1 MIRVLLVDDSPH
13 AQRMGERILA
23 DEGYEVLTVS
33 NADAAMIRLADA
45 DPDVVV
51 ADTVMPGRTG
61 FDICHYLK
69 MNPRHKH
76 VRVILTAG
84 VLESLDEEEARRV
97 DADGTLKKPFEATAL
112 LGAVRPL
119 GEAAIAERPA
129 AVEQP
134 PTERPAAVEQA
145 PTAAAERPEPVLG
158 ASAAGVVSLV
168 DSEQVRAAV
177 TVALDASMSMIVEEI
192 TRQVLSTLAL
202 TKPEELV
209 VPSAA
214 APEPPP
220 APMEPAA
227 AEPAVGPS
235 SEPPTGAVR
244 RRSPVRVPPSS
255 VLGVTQGRAEQAP
268 DRE

>member
-23 DEGYEVLTVS
+23 DEGYEVVTVS

-69 MNPRHKH
+69 MNPRHRH

-119 GEAAIAERPA
+119 AEAAVAERPA
-129 AVEQP
+129 AAERPRAAEPP
-134 PTERPAAVEQA
+134 PTPAAQG
-145 PTAAAERPEPVLG
+145 PEPVLG
-158 ASAAGVVSLV
+158 TSAAAAVPLV

-177 TVALDASMSMIVEEI
+177 TVALDASMGMIVEEI

-227 AEPAVGPS
+227 GQPAVGPS

-255 VLGVTQGRAEQAP
+255 VLGATLGRAEQAP

>member
-23 DEGYEVLTVS
+23 DEGYQVVTVS

-119 GEAAIAERPA
+119 AEAAMADRPA
-129 AVEQP
+129 ATEHPPAVGQP
-134 PTERPAAVEQA
+134 PTPAAKG
-145 PTAAAERPEPVLG
+145 PEPVQG
-158 ASAAGVVSLV
+158 AAAAPVVSLV

-177 TVALDASMSMIVEEI
+177 TVALDASMGMIVEEI

-202 TKPEELV
+202 TKPEQLV

-214 APEPPP
+214 GPEPPP
-220 APMEPAA
+220 APKKPAAPEPA
-227 AEPAVGPS
+227 
-235 SEPPTGAVR
+235 
-244 RRSPVRVPPSS
+244 VPPSS
-255 VLGVTQGRAEQAP
+255 DPPTDAVRRVSPVRLRSSQVLGVTQGRTEQAP

>member
-1 MIRVLLVDDSPH
+1 MTRVLLVDDSPH

-23 DEGYEVLTVS
+23 DEGYEVVTVS

-112 LGAVRPL
+112 LRAVRPL
-119 GEAAIAERPA
+119 AEAAIAERPPA
-129 AVEQP
+129 
-134 PTERPAAVEQA
+134 TERPRAVEPP
-145 PTAAAERPEPVLG
+145 PTPVPG
-158 ASAAGVVSLV
+158 ASAATAVPLV

-177 TVALDASMSMIVEEI
+177 TVALDASMGMIVEEI

-202 TKPEELV
+202 TKPEESV

-214 APEPPP
+214 GPKPPP

-227 AEPAVGPS
+227 GEPAVGPP
-235 SEPPTGAVR
+235 SEPPTDAVR
-244 RRSPVRVPPSS
+244 RVSPVRVRPSS
-255 VLGVTQGRAEQAP
+255 VRGVTLGRAEQAP

>member
-23 DEGYEVLTVS
+23 DEGYEVVTVS

-119 GEAAIAERPA
+119 AEAAVAERPA
-129 AVEQP
+129 PAERPRAVEP
-134 PTERPAAVEQA
+134 LPTPAAQG
-145 PTAAAERPEPVLG
+145 PEPVLG
-158 ASAAGVVSLV
+158 TSAAAAVPLV

-220 APMEPAA
+220 VPMEPAA
-227 AEPAVGPS
+227 GEPAVGPS

-255 VLGVTQGRAEQAP
+255 VLGATLGRAEQAP

>member
-23 DEGYEVLTVS
+23 DEGYEVVTVS

-119 GEAAIAERPA
+119 AEAAVAERPA
-129 AVEQP
+129 P
-134 PTERPAAVEQA
+134 
-145 PTAAAERPEPVLG
+145 AERPRAVEPPPTPAAQGPAPVLG
-158 ASAAGVVSLV
+158 TSAATAVSLV

-202 TKPEELV
+202 T
-209 VPSAA
+209 
-214 APEPPP
+214 
-220 APMEPAA
+220 
-227 AEPAVGPS
+227 
-235 SEPPTGAVR
+235 
-244 RRSPVRVPPSS
+244 
-255 VLGVTQGRAEQAP
+255 
-268 DRE
+268 

>member
-23 DEGYEVLTVS
+23 DEGYEVVTVS

-112 LGAVRPL
+112 LGAVKPL
-119 GEAAIAERPA
+119 AEAAVAERPA
-129 AVEQP
+129 AAERPRAVEPP
-134 PTERPAAVEQA
+134 PTPAAQG
-145 PTAAAERPEPVLG
+145 PEPVLG
-158 ASAAGVVSLV
+158 TSAATAVPLV

-227 AEPAVGPS
+227 GEPAVGPS
-235 SEPPTGAVR
+235 SGPPTGAVR

-255 VLGVTQGRAEQAP
+255 VLGATLGRAEQAP

>member
-1 MIRVLLVDDSPH
+1 MTRVLLVDDSPH

-23 DEGYEVLTVS
+23 DEGYEVVTVS

-112 LGAVRPL
+112 LGTVRPL
-119 GEAAIAERPA
+119 AEAAVAERPA
-129 AVEQP
+129 A
-134 PTERPAAVEQA
+134 TERPRAVEPP
-145 PTAAAERPEPVLG
+145 PTPAAQGPEPVLG
-158 ASAAGVVSLV
+158 TSAATAVPLV

-177 TVALDASMSMIVEEI
+177 TVALDASMGMIVEEI

-202 TKPEELV
+202 TKPEEVV

-214 APEPPP
+214 GPEPPP

-227 AEPAVGPS
+227 REPAAGPS
-235 SEPPTGAVR
+235 PEPPTGAVR
-244 RRSPVRVPPSS
+244 RVSRVRVPPSS
-255 VLGVTQGRAEQAP
+255 VLGVNLGPAEQAP

>member
-23 DEGYEVLTVS
+23 DEGYEVVTVS

-119 GEAAIAERPA
+119 AEAAVAERPA
-129 AVEQP
+129 AAERPPAVEPP
-134 PTERPAAVEQA
+134 PTPAAQG
-145 PTAAAERPEPVLG
+145 PEPVLG
-158 ASAAGVVSLV
+158 TSAATAVPLV

-220 APMEPAA
+220 VPMEPAA
-227 AEPAVGPS
+227 GEPAVGPS

-255 VLGVTQGRAEQAP
+255 VLGATLGRAEQAP

>member
-23 DEGYEVLTVS
+23 DEGYEVVTVS

-112 LGAVRPL
+112 LGAVKPL
-119 GEAAIAERPA
+119 AEAAVAERPA
-129 AVEQP
+129 P
-134 PTERPAAVEQA
+134 
-145 PTAAAERPEPVLG
+145 AERPRAVEPPPTPAAQGPAPVLG
-158 ASAAGVVSLV
+158 TSAATAVPLV

-220 APMEPAA
+220 VPMEPAA
-227 AEPAVGPS
+227 GEPAVGPS

-255 VLGVTQGRAEQAP
+255 VLGATLGRAEQAP

>member
-23 DEGYEVLTVS
+23 DEGYEVVTVS

-119 GEAAIAERPA
+119 AEAAVAERPA
-129 AVEQP
+129 P
-134 PTERPAAVEQA
+134 
-145 PTAAAERPEPVLG
+145 AERPRAVEPPPTPAAQGQEPVLG
-158 ASAAGVVSLV
+158 PSAATAVPLV

-227 AEPAVGPS
+227 GEPAVGPS
-235 SEPPTGAVR
+235 SGPPTGAVR

>member
-23 DEGYEVLTVS
+23 DEGYEVVTVS

-119 GEAAIAERPA
+119 AEAAVAERPA
-129 AVEQP
+129 A
-134 PTERPAAVEQA
+134 
-145 PTAAAERPEPVLG
+145 AERPRTVEPRPTPAAQGPEPVPG
-158 ASAAGVVSLV
+158 TSAATPVPLV

-214 APEPPP
+214 GSEPPP

-227 AEPAVGPS
+227 GEPAVRPS

-255 VLGVTQGRAEQAP
+255 ALGVTLGRAEQAP

>member
-23 DEGYEVLTVS
+23 DEGYEVVTVS

-119 GEAAIAERPA
+119 AEAAVAERPA
-129 AVEQP
+129 P
-134 PTERPAAVEQA
+134 
-145 PTAAAERPEPVLG
+145 AERPRAVEPPPTPAAQGPAPVLG
-158 ASAAGVVSLV
+158 TSAATAVPLV

-227 AEPAVGPS
+227 GEPAVGPS
-235 SEPPTGAVR
+235 SGPPTGAVR

-255 VLGVTQGRAEQAP
+255 VLGATLGRAEQAP

>member
-23 DEGYEVLTVS
+23 DEGYEVVTVS

-119 GEAAIAERPA
+119 AEAAVAERPA
-129 AVEQP
+129 P
-134 PTERPAAVEQA
+134 
-145 PTAAAERPEPVLG
+145 AERPRAVEPPPTPAAQGPAPVLG
-158 ASAAGVVSLV
+158 TSAATAVPLV

-220 APMEPAA
+220 VPMEPAA
-227 AEPAVGPS
+227 GEPAVAPS

-244 RRSPVRVPPSS
+244 RRSPVRAPLSS
-255 VLGVTQGRAEQAP
+255 VLGVTLGRAEQAP

>member
-23 DEGYEVLTVS
+23 DEGYEVVTVS

-112 LGAVRPL
+112 LGTVRPL
-119 GEAAIAERPA
+119 AEAAVAERPA
-129 AVEQP
+129 AAECPRAVEPP
-134 PTERPAAVEQA
+134 PTPAAPSLERA
-145 PTAAAERPEPVLG
+145 LGTSATTAVP
-158 ASAAGVVSLV
+158 LV

-192 TRQVLSTLAL
+192 TRQVLSTLAF

-220 APMEPAA
+220 APMGPAA
-227 AEPAVGPS
+227 GEPAVGPS

-244 RRSPVRVPPSS
+244 RRSTVRVPPSS
-255 VLGVTQGRAEQAP
+255 VLGVTRGRAEQAP

>member
-1 MIRVLLVDDSPH
+1 M
-13 AQRMGERILA
+13 LA
-23 DEGYEVLTVS
+23 
-33 NADAAMIRLADA
+33 
-45 DPDVVV
+45 
-51 ADTVMPGRTG
+51 
-61 FDICHYLK
+61 
-69 MNPRHKH
+69 
-76 VRVILTAG
+76 
-84 VLESLDEEEARRV
+84 
-97 DADGTLKKPFEATAL
+97 
-112 LGAVRPL
+112 
-119 GEAAIAERPA
+119 EAAVAERPA
-129 AVEQP
+129 AAERPRAVEPP
-134 PTERPAAVEQA
+134 PTPAAQG
-145 PTAAAERPEPVLG
+145 PEPVLG
-158 ASAAGVVSLV
+158 TSAATAVPLV

-220 APMEPAA
+220 EPPPAPKEPAPKEPAA
-227 AEPAVGPS
+227 GEPAVGPS

-255 VLGVTQGRAEQAP
+255 VLGVTLGRAEQAP

>member
-23 DEGYEVLTVS
+23 DEGYEVVTVS

-119 GEAAIAERPA
+119 AEAAVAERPA
-129 AVEQP
+129 AAERPRAAEPP
-134 PTERPAAVEQA
+134 PTPAAQG
-145 PTAAAERPEPVLG
+145 PEPVLG
-158 ASAAGVVSLV
+158 PSAATAVSLV

-220 APMEPAA
+220 VPMEPAA
-227 AEPAVGPS
+227 GEPAVGPS

-255 VLGVTQGRAEQAP
+255 VLGATLGRAEQAP

>member
-23 DEGYEVLTVS
+23 DEGYEVVTVS
-33 NADAAMIRLADA
+33 NADAAMIRLAEA

-84 VLESLDEEEARRV
+84 VLESLDEEQARRV

-119 GEAAIAERPA
+119 GEAAVAERPA
-129 AVEQP
+129 A
-134 PTERPAAVEQA
+134 TERPAAVELP
-145 PTAAAERPEPVLG
+145 PTAAAKRPEPVLG

-177 TVALDASMSMIVEEI
+177 TVALDASMGMIVEEI

-214 APEPPP
+214 GPEPPP
-220 APMEPAA
+220 APMGPAA
-227 AEPAVGPS
+227 GEPAVPPS
-235 SEPPTGAVR
+235 SEPPTDAVR
-244 RRSPVRVPPSS
+244 RVSPVRVRPSA
-255 VLGVTQGRAEQAP
+255 VRGVTLGRTEQAP

>member
-1 MIRVLLVDDSPH
+1 MTRVLLVDDSPH

-23 DEGYEVLTVS
+23 DEGYEVVTVS

-119 GEAAIAERPA
+119 AEAAVAERPA
-129 AVEQP
+129 P
-134 PTERPAAVEQA
+134 
-145 PTAAAERPEPVLG
+145 AERPRAVEPPPTPAAQGPAPVLG
-158 ASAAGVVSLV
+158 TSAATAVPLV

-220 APMEPAA
+220 VPMEPAA
-227 AEPAVGPS
+227 GEPAVGPS

-255 VLGVTQGRAEQAP
+255 VLGATLGRAEQAP

>member
-23 DEGYEVLTVS
+23 DEGYEVVTVS

-119 GEAAIAERPA
+119 AEAAVAERPA
-129 AVEQP
+129 P
-134 PTERPAAVEQA
+134 
-145 PTAAAERPEPVLG
+145 AERPRAVEPPPTPAAQGPAPVLG
-158 ASAAGVVSLV
+158 TSAATAVPLV

-192 TRQVLSTLAL
+192 TRQVLSTRAL

-220 APMEPAA
+220 VPMEPAA
-227 AEPAVGPS
+227 GEPAGGPS

-255 VLGVTQGRAEQAP
+255 VLGATLGRAEQAP

>member
-23 DEGYEVLTVS
+23 DEGYQVVTVS

-119 GEAAIAERPA
+119 AEAAVAERPA
-129 AVEQP
+129 P
-134 PTERPAAVEQA
+134 
-145 PTAAAERPEPVLG
+145 AERPRAVEPPPTPAAQGPAPVLG
-158 ASAAGVVSLV
+158 TSAATAVPLV

-177 TVALDASMSMIVEEI
+177 TVALDASMGMIVEEI

-220 APMEPAA
+220 VPMEPAA
-227 AEPAVGPS
+227 GEPAVGPS

-255 VLGVTQGRAEQAP
+255 VLGATLGRAEQAP

>member
-23 DEGYEVLTVS
+23 DEGYEVVTVS

-119 GEAAIAERPA
+119 AEAAVAERPA
-129 AVEQP
+129 P
-134 PTERPAAVEQA
+134 
-145 PTAAAERPEPVLG
+145 AERPRAVEPPPTPAAQGPAPVLG
-158 ASAAGVVSLV
+158 TSAATAVPLV

-177 TVALDASMSMIVEEI
+177 TVALDASMGMIVEEI

-220 APMEPAA
+220 VPMEPAA
-227 AEPAVGPS
+227 GEPAVGPS

-255 VLGVTQGRAEQAP
+255 VLGATLGRAEQAP

>member
-23 DEGYEVLTVS
+23 DEGYEVVTVS

-119 GEAAIAERPA
+119 AESAVAERPA
-129 AVEQP
+129 P
-134 PTERPAAVEQA
+134 
-145 PTAAAERPEPVLG
+145 AERPRAVEPPPTPAAQGPAPVLG
-158 ASAAGVVSLV
+158 TSAATAVPLV

-220 APMEPAA
+220 VPMEPAA
-227 AEPAVGPS
+227 GEPAVGPS

-255 VLGVTQGRAEQAP
+255 VLGATLGRAEQAP

>member
-23 DEGYEVLTVS
+23 DEGYEVVTVS

-84 VLESLDEEEARRV
+84 VLESLDEGEARRV

-119 GEAAIAERPA
+119 AEAAVAERPA
-129 AVEQP
+129 P
-134 PTERPAAVEQA
+134 
-145 PTAAAERPEPVLG
+145 AERPRAVEPPPTPAAQGPAPVLG
-158 ASAAGVVSLV
+158 TSAATAVPLV

-227 AEPAVGPS
+227 GQPAVGPS

-255 VLGVTQGRAEQAP
+255 VLGATLGRAEQAP

>member
-23 DEGYEVLTVS
+23 DEGYEVVTVS

-119 GEAAIAERPA
+119 AEAAVAERPA
-129 AVEQP
+129 P
-134 PTERPAAVEQA
+134 
-145 PTAAAERPEPVLG
+145 AERPRAVEPPPTPAAQGPAPVLG
-158 ASAAGVVSLV
+158 TSAATAVPLV

-227 AEPAVGPS
+227 GQPAVGPS

-255 VLGVTQGRAEQAP
+255 VLGATLGRAEQAP

>member
-23 DEGYEVLTVS
+23 DEGYEVVTVS

-119 GEAAIAERPA
+119 AEAAVAERPA
-129 AVEQP
+129 P
-134 PTERPAAVEQA
+134 
-145 PTAAAERPEPVLG
+145 AERPRAVEPPPTPAAQGPAPVLG
-158 ASAAGVVSLV
+158 TSAATAVPLV

-220 APMEPAA
+220 VPMEPAA
-227 AEPAVGPS
+227 GEPAVGPS
-235 SEPPTGAVR
+235 SEPHTGAVR

-255 VLGVTQGRAEQAP
+255 VLGATLGRAEQAP

>member
-1 MIRVLLVDDSPH
+1 MTRVLLVDDSPH

-23 DEGYEVLTVS
+23 DEGYEVVTVS

-112 LGAVRPL
+112 LRAVRPL
-119 GEAAIAERPA
+119 AEAAIAERPA
-129 AVEQP
+129 A
-134 PTERPAAVEQA
+134 TERPRAVEPP
-145 PTAAAERPEPVLG
+145 PTPAAQGPESVPG
-158 ASAAGVVSLV
+158 ASAATAVPLV

-177 TVALDASMSMIVEEI
+177 TVALDASMGMIVEEI

-209 VPSAA
+209 VPAA
-214 APEPPP
+214 AGPEPPP

-227 AEPAVGPS
+227 GEPAVGPS
-235 SEPPTGAVR
+235 SEPPTDVVR
-244 RRSPVRVPPSS
+244 RVSPVRVRPSS
-255 VLGVTQGRAEQAP
+255 VRGVTLGRAEQAP